1 MVELIIKDMKKNF
14 AKVYSYTR
22 TYMYRLFDSG
32 VDCECSCL
40 KAHRNNRLY
49 NTKMEHNSLPEHFC
63 DVNRYGV
70 VHNVID
76 SKGVLNLKYNWFKM
90 NHFMRDSSLEV
101 FFTNGNEPD
110 ERVYANEI
118 FKYLAY
124 VKKYSE
130 YDISAV
136 RDEFIKQCEWLAEN
150 EPDCAPDTDDFGNW
164 FDNKVKEYEK

>member
-1 MVELIIKDMKKNF
+1 MKKDF
-14 AKVYSYTR
+14 AKIYSYTR
-22 TYMYRLFDSG
+22 MCEYRLFD
-32 VDCECSCL
+32 DEIDWEYSCL
-40 KAHRNNRLY
+40 KAHRNGRLY
-49 NTKMEHNSLPEHFC
+49 STKMEYNSLPEHFC
-63 DVNRYGV
+63 DVNRYGL

-164 FDNKVKEYEK
+164 FDNKVKEYEE

>member
-1 MVELIIKDMKKNF
+1 MKKDL

-22 TYMYRLFDSG
+22 TYMYRLYDSG

-49 NTKMEHNSLPEHFC
+49 STKMEYNSLPEHFC
-63 DVNRYGV
+63 DVNRYGL

-164 FDNKVKEYEK
+164 FDNKVKEYEE

>member
-1 MVELIIKDMKKNF
+1 MKKDF
-14 AKVYSYTR
+14 AKVYSYTK
-22 TYMYRLFDSG
+22 TYSYRLFDSG
-32 VDCECSCL
+32 VDCECSYL

-49 NTKMEHNSLPEHFC
+49 STKMEYNSLPEHYC
-63 DVNRYGV
+63 DVNRYGMV
-70 VHNVID
+70 YNVID

-101 FFTNGNEPD
+101 FFTNSNEPD

-150 EPDCAPDTDDFGNW
+150 EPDCAPDTDDFGKW

>member
-1 MVELIIKDMKKNF
+1 MKKNF
-14 AKVYSYTR
+14 AKVYTYTR
-22 TYMYRLFDSG
+22 LYMYRLYDSG

-49 NTKMEHNSLPEHFC
+49 STKMEYNSLPEYFC
-63 DVNRYGV
+63 DVDRCGM

>member
-1 MVELIIKDMKKNF
+1 MKKNF

-22 TYMYRLFDSG
+22 AYMYRLYDSG

-49 NTKMEHNSLPEHFC
+49 STKMDCNSLPEHYC
-63 DVNRYGV
+63 DVNRYGMV
-70 VHNVID
+70 YNVID

-101 FFTNGNEPD
+101 FFTNSNEPD

-150 EPDCAPDTDDFGNW
+150 EPDYAPDTDDFGNW
-164 FDNKVKEYEK
+164 FDNKVKEYEE

>member
-1 MVELIIKDMKKNF
+1 MKKDF
-14 AKVYSYTR
+14 AKVYTYTR
-22 TYMYRLFDSG
+22 LYMYRLYDSG

-40 KAHRNNRLY
+40 KSHRNNRLY
-49 NTKMEHNSLPEHFC
+49 STKMEYNSLPEHYC
-63 DVNRYGV
+63 DVNRYGL